1 MTDKNSNLPL
11 ACVRVL
17 DLSRVLAGPW
27 YAMVLG
33 DFGAEVIKVEHPGRG
48 DDTGDWGLR
57 ATQLAG
63 EMKRAL
69 ADSEVQKN
77 LQQAGSIARYQSP
90 EKLAS
95 RMKQDFDK
103 WGKVI
108 RDNGIKA
115 E

>member
-1 MTDKNSNLPL
+1 
-11 ACVRVL
+11 
-17 DLSRVLAGPW
+17 
-27 YAMVLG
+27 
-33 DFGAEVIKVEHPGRG
+33 
-48 DDTGDWGLR
+48 
-57 ATQLAG
+57 
-63 EMKRAL
+63 MKRAL

-90 EKLAS
+90 EELAS